1 MYLVVVHEFAK
12 YKKGDHI
19 TDQTEIAKLLADER
33 KHRVVKVASVPENL
47 TPAKPN

>member
-19 TDQTEIAKLLADER
+19 TDEAEVAQILSDER
-33 KHRVVKVASVPENL
+33 KDRVVKCS
-47 TPAKPN
+47 TPDAPTLN